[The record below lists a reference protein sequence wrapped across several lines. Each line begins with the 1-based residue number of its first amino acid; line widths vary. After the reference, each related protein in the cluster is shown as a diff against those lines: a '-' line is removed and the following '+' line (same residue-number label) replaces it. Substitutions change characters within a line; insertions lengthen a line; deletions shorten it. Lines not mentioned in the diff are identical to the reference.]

1 METYIIIAIIV
12 ILVILSRSSK
22 FRGFQGEQ
30 KVKRK
35 LNKLPD
41 DQYIVLN
48 DVILRTAK
56 GSTQIDHVVVSI
68 YGIFVIETKNYT
80 GWISGSEFGEKWTKN
95 MYGNKYDFYNPL
107 RQNYAHMKALEE
119 KLSINENNFIPIVAF
134 SNRCTLKV
142 NTQQPVIYISHLL
155 SEIDRY
161 KDYKVGPDEIK
172 GISER
177 ILALNTSSQDLRSGH
192 TEIIR
197 ENVREDNRKISQ
209 GICPK
214 CSGQLVRRS
223 GKYGSFYGCSNYPKC
238 RYTKKI

>member
-80 GWISGSEFGEKWTKN
+80 GWISGSEYGEKWTKN

-119 KLSINENNFIPIVAF
+119 KLGMNENNFIPIVAF
-134 SNRCTLKV
+134 SDRCTLKV
-142 NTQQPVIYISHLL
+142 NTNQPVIYMSQLL
-155 SEIDRY
+155 SEIEGHL
-161 KDYKVGPDEIK
+161 DYKIEADEIK
-172 GISER
+172 DISER
-177 ILALNTSSQDLRSGH
+177 ILALNVASQNLRVDH
-192 TEIIR
+192 VETIR
-197 ENVREDNRKISQ
+197 EYVREDNRKISQ

-214 CSGQLVRRS
+214 CSGQLVRRG

>member
-12 ILVILSRSSK
+12 ILAILSRSSK

-35 LNKLPD
+35 LNKLPED
-41 DQYIVLN
+41 KYIVLN
-48 DVILRTAK
+48 DIILRTAK

-68 YGIFVIETKNYT
+68 YGIFIIETKNYT
-80 GWISGSEFGEKWTKN
+80 GWISGSEHGEKWTKN
-95 MYGNKYDFYNPL
+95 MYGTKYNFYNPL
-107 RQNYAHMKALEE
+107 WQNYAHMKTLEE
-119 KLSINENNFIPIVAF
+119 KLDINENNFIPIVAF
-134 SNRCTLKV
+134 SDWCTLKV
-142 NTQQPVIYISHLL
+142 NTKQPVIYMSQLL
-155 SEIDRY
+155 SEIDQH
-161 KDYKVGPDEIK
+161 KDYKIGTEEIK

-177 ILALNTSSQDLRSGH
+177 ILALNVDSQNLRSNH
-192 TEIIR
+192 VETIR
-197 ENVREDNRKISQ
+197 EYIREDNRKISQ

-214 CSGQLVRRS
+214 CSGQLVRRD